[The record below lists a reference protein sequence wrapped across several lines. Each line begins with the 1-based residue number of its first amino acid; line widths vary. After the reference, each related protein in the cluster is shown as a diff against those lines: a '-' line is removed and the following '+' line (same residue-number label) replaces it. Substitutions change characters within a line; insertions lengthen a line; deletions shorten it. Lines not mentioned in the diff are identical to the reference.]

1 MPNIKTTLRKFW
13 FAPVALVTIALL
25 GAMAAFAGE
34 QDFTVHNKTGVEIH
48 KLHVSPHSGDE
59 WGDDILGQDTLS
71 NGETLKIKFSRKEKA
86 ALWDL
91 KIEDEKGNSLE
102 WEKLNLLEISDVTL
116 HYKDGKAWAT
126 FD

>member
-1 MPNIKTTLRKFW
+1 MPNTKTTLRKLW

-25 GAMAAFAGE
+25 GTMAAFAGE